1 MGFGL
6 VRNRRDRT
14 QVNPVGA
21 EESPIQRTI
30 GRIEDRTF
38 RRTRD
43 RRFRSAKQFFRFSPA
58 VLRLRLLPRW
68 VFWSLLGNGTL
79 AIAVLLLLWRGFSPS
94 ASPAKLSTAEG
105 NTAEVATAT
114 PGVLAASESGIRHQ
128 LTYQQWVDL
137 LAQEAKVMAAEK
149 PNHLSILA
157 GDSISLWF
165 PQTLLPQQRH
175 WLNQGI
181 SGETSAGLLKRLD
194 LFDDTKPETIFV
206 MIGINDLIKGVDDK
220 TLLDHQ
226 EEIVQSLRD
235 AHPKAQI
242 VLQSILP
249 HAGAGAK
256 WEGRDRLRAIPESR
270 IQNLNQELEAI
281 ARQESIYFL
290 DLYPLFTDAQGD
302 LRAEL
307 STDGLHLNAQ
317 GYQVWSI
324 ALQVYSREVLEPDYE
339 KEMDDKENGAS

>member
-6 VRNRRDRT
+6 VRNKREHT
-14 QVNPVGA
+14 QA
-21 EESPIQRTI
+21 DAADPIQRTI

-43 RRFRSAKQFFRFSPA
+43 RRFRSAKQFFKFSPA

-68 VFWSLLGNGTL
+68 VLWSLTGNSLL
-79 AIAVLLLLWRGFSPS
+79 AIAVLLLLWRSFGS
-94 ASPAKLSTAEG
+94 ATSPAAKFNAAEGNPEG

-114 PGVLAASESGIRHQ
+114 PGVLAASEPGIRHQ

-137 LAQEAKVMAAEK
+137 LAQEAKVTVSQK
-149 PNHLSILA
+149 PDHLSVLA

-165 PQTLLPQQRH
+165 PQTLLPQKRH

-181 SGETSAGLLKRLD
+181 SGETSAGLLRRLD
-194 LFDDTKPETIFV
+194 LFDQTKPETIFV
-206 MIGINDLIKGVDDK
+206 MIGINDLIKGVSED
-220 TLLDHQ
+220 TLLANQ
-226 EEIVQSLRD
+226 EEIVRSLKES
-235 AHPKAQI
+235 HPKAQI
-242 VLQSILP
+242 VMQSILP
-249 HAGAGAK
+249 HAGTKAT
-256 WEGRDRLRAIPESR
+256 WEGRDHLRAIPESR
-270 IQNLNQELEAI
+270 IQDLNRELEAI
-281 ARQESIYFL
+281 AQQENVYFL

-317 GYQVWSI
+317 GYQIWSI
-324 ALQVYSREVLEPDYE
+324 ALQVYSREVLEPAFK
-339 KEMDDKENGAS
+339 KE

>member
-6 VRNRRDRT
+6 VRNKREHP
-14 QVNPVGA
+14 QA
-21 EESPIQRTI
+21 EAAADPIQRTM
-30 GRIEDRTF
+30 GRIEDRAF

-43 RRFRSAKQFFRFSPA
+43 RRFRSALQFFKFSPE

-68 VFWSLLGNGTL
+68 VLWSLAGNGLL
-79 AIAVLLLLWRGFSPS
+79 AIVVLLLLWRG
-94 ASPAKLSTAEG
+94 ASPAAKFNTANGNAEG
-105 NTAEVATAT
+105 TNAEVATAT
-114 PGVLAASESGIRHQ
+114 PGVLAASEPGIRHQ

-137 LAQEAKVMAAEK
+137 LAQEAKVTADQK
-149 PNHLSILA
+149 PSHLSILA

-181 SGETSAGLLKRLD
+181 SGETSAGLLRRLN
-194 LFDDTKPETIFV
+194 LFDQTKPETIFV
-206 MIGINDLIKGVDDK
+206 MIGINDLIKGVSKD
-220 TLLDHQ
+220 TLLANQ
-226 EEIVQSLRD
+226 QEIVRSLKET
-235 AHPKAQI
+235 HPKAQI

-249 HAGAGAK
+249 HAGTKAT

-270 IQNLNQELEAI
+270 IQDLNRELEAI
-281 ARQESIYFL
+281 AQQEDVYFL

-302 LRAEL
+302 LRTEL

-317 GYQVWSI
+317 GYQIWSI
-324 ALQVYSREVLEPDYE
+324 ALQVYSREVLEPAYKRE
-339 KEMDDKENGAS
+339 

>member
-6 VRNRRDRT
+6 ARNKRDRP
-14 QVNPVGA
+14 QANAVEA
-21 EESPIQRTI
+21 EGYPIQRTI
-30 GRIEDRTF
+30 GRIEDRAF

-43 RRFRSAKQFFRFSPA
+43 RRLRSAKQFFRFSPTL
-58 VLRLRLLPRW
+58 LRLQLLPRW
-68 VFWSLLGNGTL
+68 VLWSLVGNGTL
-79 AIAVLLLLWRGFSPS
+79 AIAVLLLLWRGLNPS
-94 ASPAKLSTAEG
+94 ASPVKPNSAE
-105 NTAEVATAT
+105 NTAEVTIAT
-114 PGVLAASESGIRHQ
+114 PGVLAASEPGIRHQ

-137 LAQEAKVMAAEK
+137 LAQEAKVAAAQK
-149 PNHLSILA
+149 PTHLSILA

-194 LFDDTKPETIFV
+194 LFDKTKPETIFV
-206 MIGINDLIKGVDDK
+206 MIGINDLIRGVDDT

-226 EEIVQSLRD
+226 QEIVQSLRD

-270 IQNLNQELEAI
+270 IQDLNQELEAI
-281 ARQESIYFL
+281 ARQEGVYFL

-302 LRAEL
+302 LRADL

-339 KEMDDKENGAS
+339 KAKG

>member
-6 VRNRRDRT
+6 VRNKRDRT
-14 QVNPVGA
+14 QVNSA
-21 EESPIQRTI
+21 AAKESPIQRTV
-30 GRIEDRTF
+30 GRIEDRPF
-38 RRTRD
+38 RRARD

-58 VLRLRLLPRW
+58 VLRLRLLPWW
-68 VFWSLLGNGTL
+68 VFWSLAGNGTL
-79 AIAVLLLLWRGFSPS
+79 AIAVLLLLCRGFSPS
-94 ASPAKLSTAEG
+94 ASPAKFNPAE
-105 NTAEVATAT
+105 NNAEVATAT

-137 LAQEAKVMAAEK
+137 LAQEAKVVAAAK

-165 PQTLLPQQRH
+165 PQTLLPQKRH

-194 LFDDTKPETIFV
+194 LFDQTKPETIFV
-206 MIGINDLIKGVDDK
+206 MIGINDLIKGIDDK

-226 EEIVQSLRD
+226 QEIVRSLRD

-249 HAGAGAK
+249 HAGVGAK
-256 WEGRDRLRAIPESR
+256 WEGRDRLRAVPESR
-270 IQNLNQELEAI
+270 IQDLNRQLEAI
-281 ARQESIYFL
+281 ARQEGVYFL
-290 DLYPLFTDAQGD
+290 DLYPLFTDAQSD
-302 LRAEL
+302 LRADL

-317 GYQVWSI
+317 GYQIWSI
-324 ALQVYSREVLEPDYE
+324 ALQVYSREVLEPDYQ
-339 KEMDDKENGAS
+339 KENGGS

>member
-6 VRNRRDRT
+6 VRNKRDRT

-30 GRIEDRTF
+30 GRVEDRAF

-58 VLRLRLLPRW
+58 VLRLRLLPSW
-68 VFWSLLGNGTL
+68 VFWSLAGNGTL

-94 ASPAKLSTAEG
+94 ASPAKFNLAENNAG
-105 NTAEVATAT
+105 NNAEVATAT

-137 LAQEAKVMAAEK
+137 LAQEAKVVATAK

-194 LFDDTKPETIFV
+194 LFDQTKPETIFV
-206 MIGINDLIKGVDDK
+206 MIGINDLIRGIDDK

-226 EEIVQSLRD
+226 QEIVRSLRD

-249 HAGAGAK
+249 HAGVGAK
-256 WEGRDRLRAIPESR
+256 WEGRDRLRTIPESR
-270 IQNLNQELEAI
+270 IQDLNQQLEAI
-281 ARQESIYFL
+281 ARQEGVYFL
-290 DLYPLFTDAQGD
+290 DLYSLFTDAQGD
-302 LRAEL
+302 LRADL

-339 KEMDDKENGAS
+339 KENGAS